1 MNAVRE
7 NAYAKINLYLDVTK
21 KRDDG
26 FHEIETVMH
35 TVSLADEITVSA
47 ESVRAGGQV
56 RLSVGGADFL
66 PTDGRNLAV
75 KAAQLF
81 LSRLGASA
89 NVNIKLK
96 KNIPVAAGLAGG
108 SSDAA
113 AVLRA
118 MNRIFSKPFGEKV
131 MLSMAAE
138 LGSDVPYCLIG
149 KTALCT
155 GRGEIM
161 TRLSDLRGVCFV
173 IVKVN
178 AHVST
183 PAAYTALDALYGDF
197 KEPHAHAGSLC
208 GLLESLKS
216 GRLAVGEMYNVF
228 ESAVFPIV
236 PESQEVKTR
245 LLSLG
250 ADGAMM
256 SGSGPTVFGVF
267 SNKKTAADARA
278 VLEKEGYGAFLA
290 SSV

>member
-1 MNAVRE
+1 MNAVKE
-7 NAYAKINLYLDVTK
+7 LAYAKINLYLDVTK

-47 ESVRAGGQV
+47 EPVRAGGQI

-75 KAAQLF
+75 KAAQIF
-81 LSRLGASA
+81 LSRIGASA

-161 TRLSDLRGVCFV
+161 TRLSDLGGVCFV

-183 PAAYTALDALYGDF
+183 PAAYTALDGLYGDF
-197 KEPHAHAGSLC
+197 KAPHEHAGSLE

-216 GRLAVGEMYNVF
+216 GKLAVGEMYNVF

-236 PESQEVKTR
+236 PESEKAKAR

-250 ADGAMM
+250 ADAAMM

-267 SNKKTAADARA
+267 KNEKTAKNTRA
-278 VLEKEGYGAFLA
+278 ALEKEGYSAFLA